1 MTLNIV
7 GVSCGYHDAA
17 CCLLQ
22 DGAITVAV
30 QEERFTR
37 IKNDPSI
44 PRHAFRHCLESAGL
58 TIADIDAVAYYE
70 DPRKKLGRQAW
81 MCMAPGIDEKRR
93 DALRRRLAA
102 KSPREEIRS
111 VLGFECPVEVV
122 DHHMAHAASSFY
134 FSGFADAA
142 VLTADG
148 VGEWTTTAYG
158 KGDGTGLHLF
168 EEVQFPHS
176 LGLLYSAMTAYL
188 GFEVNE
194 GEYKVMG
201 LAPYGKPSCVDR
213 LRRLIA
219 DGPDGQFRLAME
231 YFDFMQTD
239 RMYSDAL
246 VELMGAPA
254 RVPESAILQ
263 VHCDIARSL
272 QVVLEEILLSKVAY
286 LHGKVPSENLC
297 MAGGVALNCVSN
309 TRILKDGPFKRLFIQ
324 PAAGDSGGAVGAAA
338 VAQVRLSGR
347 PLPTKAVSDVY
358 LGPSYSNDEVRA
370 LLDASGATYLDYSG
384 RRAQLLRATAERIA
398 RKQIVGW
405 FQGRM
410 EMGPRALGARS
421 ILADPRVPDMR
432 DRINECVKH
441 REGFRPFAPVV
452 LASRADEYFALD
464 HASPFMLEVVDVK
477 FGDAL
482 PAVTHVDGSA
492 RVQTVDEQQNPR
504 LAALLEE
511 FDRQTGCPILLNT
524 SFNVRG
530 EPIVCSPEDAFLCFV
545 RSNLDALVIEDFILD
560 RSSMPAYWPLTSMSM
575 GMRRG
580 GIAHDVYT
588 MV

>member
-1 MTLNIV
+1 MTLNIL
-7 GVSCGYHDAA
+7 GISCHYHDAA
-17 CCLLQ
+17 CCLIQ
-22 DGAITVAV
+22 DGVLKAAV

-44 PRHAFRHCLESAGL
+44 PRQAFRHCLESGGI
-58 TIADIDAVAYYE
+58 TIADVDCVAYYE
-70 DPRKKLGRQAW
+70 DPVKTLSRQTW
-81 MCMAPGIDEKRR
+81 MSMVPGIDEKRR
-93 DALRRRLAA
+93 DALARRLAA
-102 KSPREEIRS
+102 KSPLDEIRS
-111 VLGFECPVEVV
+111 VLGFEGRLEVV

-148 VGEWTTTAYG
+148 VGEWATTTYG
-158 KGDGTGLHLF
+158 KGDGTGLQLF
-168 EEVQFPHS
+168 DEVHFPHS
-176 LGLLYSAMTAYL
+176 LGLLYSTITAYL

-201 LAPYGKPSCVDR
+201 LAPYGAPSCVDAM
-213 LRRLIA
+213 RRLID
-219 DGPDGQFRLAME
+219 DGPDGQFRLNME
-231 YFDFMQTD
+231 YFDFLRTD
-239 RMYSDAL
+239 RMYSSAL
-246 VELMGAPA
+246 IDLFGVPG
-254 RVPESAILQ
+254 RVPESAILPF
-263 VHCDIARSL
+263 HCDVAKSL

-286 LHGKVPSENLC
+286 LHRKVPSENLC
-297 MAGGVALNCVSN
+297 MAGGVALNCVANS
-309 TRILKDGPFKRLFIQ
+309 RILKDGPFKRLFIQ
-324 PAAGDSGGAVGAAA
+324 PAAGDAGGAVGAAA
-338 VAQVRLSGR
+338 VAQARVSAK
-347 PLPTKAVSDVY
+347 PLAPKPLLHVY
-358 LGPSYSNDEVRA
+358 LGPSYSNDEVKA
-370 LLDASGATYLDYSG
+370 LLDASAATYLDFSG
-384 RRAQLLRATAERIA
+384 RRAELLRATAERIA

-410 EMGPRALGARS
+410 ELGPRSLGARS

-464 HASPFMLEVVDVK
+464 HASPFMLEVANVK
-477 FGDAL
+477 AGGAL

-511 FDRQTGCPILLNT
+511 FARQTNCAVLLNT
-524 SFNVRG
+524 SYNVRG

-560 RSSMPAYWPLTSMSM
+560 RSNMPPYWALSGMSF
-575 GMRRG
+575 GLRPG